1 MGLMRTIRAI
11 QARKHRK
18 EIKAAIQNYNAAV
31 RLLQEAA
38 EDLLHI
44 ANRSGISTPQFVEA
58 MEQYRAIAGKAMI
71 TPEDLQK
78 GGGTGNAKR

>member
-11 QARKHRK
+11 RARKHQK

-38 EDLLHI
+38 EDLLRLSEAH
-44 ANRSGISTPQFVEA
+44 GISTPEFTAA
-58 MEQYRAIAGKAMI
+58 MEQYRAVAETALI

>member
-1 MGLMRTIRAI
+1 MGLMRTIRVI
-11 QARKHRK
+11 RARKHRE

-38 EDLLHI
+38 EDLLRLAEAH
-44 ANRSGISTPQFVEA
+44 GISTPEFTAA
-58 MEQYRAIAGKAMI
+58 MEQYRAVAETALI

-78 GGGTGNAKR
+78 GGGTGYAKR